1 MTDHLD
7 IAATAAGF
15 TIDANPLYAPGPFP
29 NRAGS
34 LDDAVMRA
42 AADEITGWVGYA
54 PTPLHDLPEIAKR
67 LGVAR
72 VVFKDESARFG
83 LGSFKALGGA
93 YAVAYLAKQAE
104 AAGTHPV
111 VRRGCG
117 DTGGDE
123 CSPRRRGRDEC
134 WRRQL

>member
-7 IAATAAGF
+7 TAAAAAGF
-15 TIDANPLYAPGPFP
+15 TIDANPSHAPGPFP

-42 AADEITGWVGYA
+42 AADEITGWAGYA
-54 PTPLHDLPEIAKR
+54 PTPLHDLPEIAER

-83 LGSFKALGGA
+83 LLSLI
-93 YAVAYLAKQAE
+93 
-104 AAGTHPV
+104 HI
-111 VRRGCG
+111 
-117 DTGGDE
+117 
-123 CSPRRRGRDEC
+123 
-134 WRRQL
+134 

>member
-7 IAATAAGF
+7 TAAAAAGF
-15 TIDANPLYAPGPFP
+15 TIDANPSHAPGPFP

-42 AADEITGWVGYA
+42 AADEITGWAGYA
-54 PTPLHDLPEIAKR
+54 PTPLHDLPEIAER

-93 YAVAYLAKQAE
+93 YAVAHLAKQAE
-104 AAGTHPV
+104 AAGGSITEDA
-111 VRRGCG
+111 RRK
-117 DTGGDE
+117 
-123 CSPRRRGRDEC
+123 SISMRMSARRA
-134 WRRQL
+134 RRPWPPSAPM